1 MTQFLTGGGRAAK
14 NEDMERPS
22 PPEERTLTP
31 RGQRTRQRL
40 LEAAEQVFG
49 ERGYEHA
56 SVAEITQRAGVAQ
69 GTFYVYFPDKLTVF
83 VKLVDDLG
91 DRLRAEIRK
100 GIAGLKER
108 LDVEREGFRAFFRF
122 VARHRSLYRIV
133 RQAEFVD
140 QDAFRRYYRRMGDA
154 YAKGLQQAS
163 DLGQIEPLDPEVA
176 AYSLMGIAD
185 FLGMRFILWE
195 REGEAPRLEHVLEH
209 AMALIRRGIEAQP
222 RRSPPKKGRG

>member
-1 MTQFLTGGGRAAK
+1 MDRPAAT
-14 NEDMERPS
+14 
-22 PPEERTLTP
+22 EERTLTE
-31 RGQRTRQRL
+31 RGRRTRQKL
-40 LEAAEQVFG
+40 LEAAEAVFG

-91 DRLRAEIRK
+91 DRLRAEIRQ
-100 GIAGLKER
+100 GISGLTDRIEI
-108 LDVEREGFRAFFRF
+108 EREGFRSFFKF

-140 QDAFRRYYRRMGDA
+140 RAVFERYYRRMGDA
-154 YAKGLQQAS
+154 YAKGLKQAAEK
-163 DLGQIEPLDPEVA
+163 GQIEPLDPEIT
-176 AYSLMGIAD
+176 AYSLMGLGD

-195 REGEAPRLEHVLEH
+195 SAPQIDRDLEQ
-209 AMALIRRGIEAQP
+209 AMELIRHGLEPAA
-222 RRSPPKKGRG
+222 RRAKKR